1 MAVDSVFVS
10 CLHSWLCLPL
20 LVLLL
25 LFQDQV
31 SYQLCVSFNFVLI
44 SSFAYSRKPSYV
56 AQMWV
61 GSRDSKLEIR
71 VWRRSKNVSRKRYN
85 SGKYSDTDDNSAL
98 LLHSKSVGNLMVI
111 WYGVLPVY
119 LEKLESEKTQA
130 IRLKKRHTY
139 TCIACSGTFNTLATK
154 FVLHMITLWSNPAF
168 VVIFRMYG
176 LFQTTFYF
184 GYMALFSLG
193 LGIMCGKHCSWLLSL
208 KCLDIVRRSYMFI
221 TFGRYNFPCVQ
232 QVHLGMPGQV
242 PSSRRF
248 ILR

>member
-1 MAVDSVFVS
+1 MSTFTPS
-10 CLHSWLCLPL
+10 IT
-20 LVLLL
+20 
-25 LFQDQV
+25 
-31 SYQLCVSFNFVLI
+31 SF
-44 SSFAYSRKPSYV
+44 SRP
-56 AQMWV
+56 
-61 GSRDSKLEIR
+61 SKLPVVVCLLILFSSPHLHTRENHLMSHKCGWAVAIR
-71 VWRRSKNVSRKRYN
+71 SSRLECESKNVSRKRFN

-154 FVLHMITLWSNPAF
+154 FVLHMITVWSNPAF

-221 TFGRYNFPCVQ
+221 TSGKYNFPCVQ

>member
-1 MAVDSVFVS
+1 
-10 CLHSWLCLPL
+10 
-20 LVLLL
+20 
-25 LFQDQV
+25 
-31 SYQLCVSFNFVLI
+31 
-44 SSFAYSRKPSYV
+44 
-56 AQMWV
+56 MWV

-71 VWRRSKNVSRKRYN
+71 VWRRSKNVSRKRFN

-130 IRLKKRHTY
+130 IRLKKRHAY

-154 FVLHMITLWSNPAF
+154 FVLHMITVWSNPAF

-221 TFGRYNFPCVQ
+221 TSGKYNFPCVQ